1 MKVGEKLLY
10 TRGFEPA
17 SGGDVNWGVMI
28 SADGSVAAV
37 CYGQFADKNAQEA
50 AWYAEG
56 EKAFSLVMMCP
67 SEASEIEVS
76 FGDWPIGSI
85 PG

>member
-1 MKVGEKLLY
+1 MKVGGKLLY

-28 SADGSVAAV
+28 AADGSVAAV
-37 CYGQFADKNAQEA
+37 CYGQFADKNAQAA

-56 EKAFSLVMMCP
+56 EKAFSLAMMCP

-76 FGDWPIGSI
+76 FGDWLNGSI